1 MEKHEKENV
10 CIDCKH
16 YEACGK
22 PERFMRCLGY
32 EKAVNAERKDNNR
45 WTCGKVAGRASSR

>member
-1 MEKHEKENV
+1 MENHEKENV

-32 EKAVNAERKDNNR
+32 EQAEVNEITTERECLDGN
-45 WTCGKVAGRASSR
+45 

>member
-32 EKAVNAERKDNNR
+32 EKAVNAERKDNDR
-45 WTCGKVAGRASSR
+45 WTYGKVAGRASSR

>member
-1 MEKHEKENV
+1 MKLRKVRKPLDGKHEKENV

-32 EKAVNAERKDNNR
+32 EKAVNAERKDNDR
-45 WTCGKVAGRASSR
+45 

>member
-1 MEKHEKENV
+1 MTEKNEKENV

-22 PERFMRCLGY
+22 PERFMKCLGY
-32 EKAVNAERKDNNR
+32 GETVITERKDNDR
-45 WTCGKVAGRASSR
+45 

>member
-32 EKAVNAERKDNNR
+32 EQAEVNEITTERVCLDGN
-45 WTCGKVAGRASSR
+45 

>member
-22 PERFMRCLGY
+22 PERFMKCLGY
-32 EKAVNAERKDNNR
+32 EQTEENAITTERECLDGN
-45 WTCGKVAGRASSR
+45 

>member
-16 YEACGK
+16 YE

-32 EKAVNAERKDNNR
+32 EKAVNAERKDNDR
-45 WTCGKVAGRASSR
+45 

>member
-1 MEKHEKENV
+1 MEKYEKENV

-32 EKAVNAERKDNNR
+32 EKRSENND
-45 WTCGKVAGRASSR
+45 G

>member
-1 MEKHEKENV
+1 MTEKNEKENV

-22 PERFMRCLGY
+22 PERFMKCLGY
-32 EKAVNAERKDNNR
+32 EETVITERKDNDR
-45 WTCGKVAGRASSR
+45 

>member
-22 PERFMRCLGY
+22 TERFMRCLGY
-32 EKAVNAERKDNNR
+32 EKAVNAERKDNDR
-45 WTCGKVAGRASSR
+45 

>member
-32 EKAVNAERKDNNR
+32 EKAVNAERKDNDR
-45 WTCGKVAGRASSR
+45 CMKKQKRIEFVYI